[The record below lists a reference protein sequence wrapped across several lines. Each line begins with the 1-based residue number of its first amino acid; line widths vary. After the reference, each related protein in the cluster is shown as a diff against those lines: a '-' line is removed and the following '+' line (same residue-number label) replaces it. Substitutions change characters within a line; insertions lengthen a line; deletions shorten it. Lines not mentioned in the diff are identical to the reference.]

1 MRSDCSSATAGADT
15 FSPVASQKSK
25 RRSRKPHAGRRSAPR
40 AVASTR
46 RTERAER
53 EAAQRRTTANG
64 DRTLGTVGERPAS
77 PFGGLPIS
85 EVAIFVGIVGL
96 VVGLITGG
104 GPAMVVGA
112 IVCGLGVTEVT
123 AREHFSGY
131 RSHATLLAAVPA
143 VVVEVA
149 YALIIGVPTQRV
161 LLVVPLLVVWLPCFW
176 LLRRTFQAAR
186 HARVARP
193 PAP

>member
-1 MRSDCSSATAGADT
+1 M
-15 FSPVASQKSK
+15 ASQKSK
-25 RRSRKPHAGRRSAPR
+25 RRSRKPHAGQRAAPR
-40 AVASTR
+40 AVASR
-46 RTERAER
+46 RRQERAER
-53 EAAQRRTTANG
+53 EADSRRASASAG
-64 DRTLGTVGERPAS
+64 RTLGTVGERPPS

-104 GPAMVVGA
+104 GPALVVGA

-123 AREHFSGY
+123 AREHFSGF
-131 RSHATLLAAVPA
+131 RSHSMLLAAIPA
-143 VVVEVA
+143 VVVEIA
-149 YALIIGVPTQRV
+149 FALIVGVPAQRL
-161 LLVVPLLVVWLPCFW
+161 LLVVPLIAVWMPCFW
-176 LLRRTFQAAR
+176 LLRRTFQTAR